1 MLNKSGQ
8 RELAYV
14 VKIDAIE
21 PIVGSDNCEA
31 AIIGGWKVM
40 VRKGTFHVGDMAVY
54 FEIDSKVPETEP
66 FKFLEKKHY
75 KIKTQKYTFGGKG
88 SFISQ
93 GLLMSLKD
101 FEDKN
106 GKIPTWLAEFNL
118 KVTNANITKA
128 AGGEEEV
135 EIPYFLTKELGVT
148 YSIVEDNKRKG
159 KSADK
164 YSKMYQR
171 HIKLFRKFK
180 ILQKIYNTKYG
191 KKILFLFLGKKKDN
205 RSWPDWVRKTDE
217 ERCQNLP
224 QLFPGDTTKWIVA
237 EKIDGSST
245 TFTYKKRGKNKGF
258 YVCSRN
264 VCFDTPEKA
273 DKCFYDSNIYLEMAQ
288 KYNIEEVL
296 KEILNAFPEWDAIT
310 LQGETYGEGIQKRTY
325 GLKGHDFMAFNLI
338 LANDINDQERL
349 DSVSMSAI
357 LNKYNIPSVPILDT
371 EFNIPQTCDE
381 LLAYADG
388 KSQIDGKLREGIVL
402 RTWDGVNSFKAVSN
416 QFLLEYK
423 L

>member
-1 MLNKSGQ
+1 MLNKDGQ
-8 RELAYV
+8 RELCYIV
-14 VKIDAIE
+14 NINGIE

-31 AIIGGWKVM
+31 AIVGGWKIM
-40 VRKGTFHVGDMAVY
+40 TRKGTFHVGDMAVY
-54 FEIDSKVPETEP
+54 FEIDSKTPETKE
-66 FKFLEKKHY
+66 FEFLAKKHY
-75 KIKTQKYTFGGKG
+75 KVKTQKYTFGGKG
-88 SFISQ
+88 NFISQ
-93 GLLMSLKD
+93 GLLMALED
-101 FEDKN
+101 FPEIFEEDHVSNN
-106 GKIPTWLAEFNL
+106 GWVYTA
-118 KVTNANITKA
+118 KA
-128 AGGEEEV
+128 KQLGDLVNPGDC
-135 EIPYFLTKELGVT
+135 LTQYLGVT
-148 YSIVEDNKRKG
+148 YSVMEDNKRKG

-205 RSWPDWVRKTDE
+205 RGWPDWVRKTDE

-224 QLFPGDTTKWIVA
+224 QLFPGDATKWIVT
-237 EKIDGSST
+237 EKIDGTST
-245 TFTYKKRGKNKGF
+245 TFTYRKRGKNKGF

-273 DKCFYDSNIYLEMAQ
+273 DKCFYDSNVYLEMAQ

-310 LQGETYGEGIQKRTY
+310 LQGETYGEGVQKRTY

-349 DSVSMSAI
+349 SSVSMRAI
-357 LNKYNIPSVPILDT
+357 LDKHNIPCVPILDT
-371 EFNIPQTCDE
+371 EFHIPQTCDE

-388 KSQIDGKLREGIVL
+388 KSQIDGEMREGVVL
-402 RTWDGVNSFKAVSN
+402 RTWDGINSFKAVSN
-416 QFLLEYK
+416 DFLLKYHE
-423 L
+423 